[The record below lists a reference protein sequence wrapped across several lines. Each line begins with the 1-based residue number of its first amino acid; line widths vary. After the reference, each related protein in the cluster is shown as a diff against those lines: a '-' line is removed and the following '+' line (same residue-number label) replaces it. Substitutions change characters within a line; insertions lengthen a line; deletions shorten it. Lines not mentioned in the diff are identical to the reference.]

1 MEAGNIYIAPSNKQA
16 SNTRCWRRKAVCVK
30 TFDSKK
36 NSPSHSTM
44 SGRYMTFSNKC
55 KVITKEVFPLVTWMT
70 GGLQDL
76 MFALVRTGSSV
87 SLRLQSNPSLT
98 TDPPS
103 LFHGSGLCKYAW
115 GWGGSAGGGGS
126 FMQKQDGACGHY
138 QSKVSTLLH
147 QLV

>member
-1 MEAGNIYIAPSNKQA
+1 
-16 SNTRCWRRKAVCVK
+16 
-30 TFDSKK
+30 
-36 NSPSHSTM
+36 
-44 SGRYMTFSNKC
+44 MTFSNKC

-70 GGLQDL
+70 GGLQDS
-76 MFALVRTGSSV
+76 MFGLVRTGSSV
-87 SLRLQSNPSLT
+87 SLCLPSNPSLT

-115 GWGGSAGGGGS
+115 GWGGSAERGVIHAEA
-126 FMQKQDGACGHY
+126 DGACGHY